1 MRPSLRAPA
10 HQLWW
15 LLPLQDQF
23 PCSAALQPEIA
34 HPILEWWRC
43 SSWGWACIP
52 LLWVCWGAGNLQQ
65 RKAVNNWVV
74 LTLSQLFPQAVSVS
88 ISKKQ
93 ATCKKESISHWE
105 SKFFCWELKPHSNV
119 KGCVCFKE
127 LISFLIHHFTVF
139 CYIDTDSVL
148 GTVFL
153 RKKLIFVDFRQSEH
167 FYFPTCLACIHRRTL
182 YIRECKFQLSA
193 LLFCTQNGL
202 HSNLSRSLGM
212 LDVWAN
218 YRPVISACVYRLIPL
233 PWQMEQ

>member
-43 SSWGWACIP
+43 SSWGWACIR

-153 RKKLIFVDFRQSEH
+153 RKKLIFVDFRQW
-167 FYFPTCLACIHRRTL
+167 TL
-182 YIRECKFQLSA
+182 LFSNMLSLHTWKNPVYQRMQVSA
-193 LLFCTQNGL
+193 LCTSIL
-202 HSNLSRSLGM
+202 HTEWTSQQPVQKFRNAGYLGQ
-212 LDVWAN
+212 LQICN
-218 YRPVISACVYRLIPL
+218 ICLCL
-233 PWQMEQ
+233 